1 MIGRLREQQIS
12 PRNEYDFSKASP
24 SGVPRST
31 KGSASFS
38 SSSTGGAS
46 LGEVPGRLSH
56 GGSGPGS
63 LEDTVLI
70 RALVHW
76 QRSGSGLATKKQDL
90 WPCLPPSLGFGSGGA
105 RSGGSESGPGGGRR
119 PLCGQRPPFHSQ
131 IPQLCFGFT
140 ILLIS
145 VLHTVGTWIG
155 LPTVPS
161 TSSDYTAVRDKARP
175 DPKTDQNQK
184 EKQRVP

>member
-1 MIGRLREQQIS
+1 MRTSSRPSQSNRFLLEMNIIS
-12 PRNEYDFSKASP
+12 PRHLLQGYLGVRRVVLPSP
-24 SGVPRST
+24 PHPLVVLHL
-31 KGSASFS
+31 A
-38 SSSTGGAS
+38 
-46 LGEVPGRLSH
+46 EVRLSH

-105 RSGGSESGPGGGRR
+105 RSGGSESPGPARGRR

-145 VLHTVGTWIG
+145 VIHTLGTWMPG
-155 LPTVPS
+155 YTRPVP
-161 TSSDYTAVRDKARP
+161 
-175 DPKTDQNQK
+175 
-184 EKQRVP
+184 